1 MSTAALTSRIPH
13 GDPYKRE
20 VEEAVR
26 AALQNEP
33 HPFDVEIT
41 RSSTSRTRFFI
52 VLKDTTSGV
61 QRTVFVGG
69 VRGQRSRR
77 IQKRIRDVLS

>member
-1 MSTAALTSRIPH
+1 MATAALDSRIPH

-52 VLKDTTSGV
+52 CLKDRTSGV

-69 VRGQRSRR
+69 MRGQRSHR
-77 IQKRIRDVLS
+77 ILKRIRDVLS

>member
-1 MSTAALTSRIPH
+1 MSTAALNSRIPH

-52 VLKDTTSGV
+52 VLRDNPSGV
-61 QRTVFVGG
+61 QHTVFVGG
-69 VRGQRSRR
+69 VRGERSRR
-77 IQKRIRDVLS
+77 IQKRIRAVLS